1 MLARSIGQEAGA
13 YRPAFARAA
22 PAATPSFGARRKSWR
37 DVELA
42 IDLAE
47 DFGSRRWWRGFA
59 TLTALTVATALM
71 APPFV
76 PLPGGHPAAVNEAEE
91 VQFAAAG
98 IGALVEGSTA
108 GMAMAPTRAVETLSA
123 APERP
128 RIDLF
133 ARLAPGENLARM
145 LVRLGA
151 RVGDAG
157 QAQLLLGAT
166 SIAPGTSI
174 AITLGRNEGGVRPV
188 ERLSFRSGLDAEVI
202 ITGSP
207 AGLRVD
213 RQSIAVDAT
222 PLRIRGRVGDGL
234 YWSLRAAGIAPDIA
248 SDYLKALGGQ
258 LDLGTDIA
266 ANDRF
271 DLVIANRRAATGEN
285 EPGAL
290 LYAGL
295 DRASGSP
302 LQLVKWTVGGSSLW
316 YEASGVGRQVSGMI
330 WPVSAPIT
338 SGFGERYHP
347 ILHFMRMHNGID
359 FGAHYGT
366 PIVAAAD
373 GTVERA
379 GWAGGYGEQVRLAH
393 AGGIET
399 SYSHMSRMV
408 VASGTTIRQG
418 QLIGYSGNSGLST
431 GPHLHYEV
439 MRGGQAINPMSVR
452 FIAHATLDGPS
463 LTAFK
468 ARLASLLGV
477 GEKG

>member
-1 MLARSIGQEAGA
+1 VLARSIGQEAGA

-22 PAATPSFGARRKSWR
+22 PAATPSFGARKKRWR
-37 DVELA
+37 DLELA

-71 APPFV
+71 APPFL
-76 PLPGGHPAAVNEAEE
+76 PLPGGHPAPVNEAEE
-91 VQFAAAG
+91 AQYAAAG
-98 IGALVEGSTA
+98 IGALVEGSNA
-108 GMAMAPTRAVETLSA
+108 GK
-123 APERP
+123 
-128 RIDLF
+128 
-133 ARLAPGENLARM
+133 
-145 LVRLGA
+145 
-151 RVGDAG
+151 
-157 QAQLLLGAT
+157 LLLGAT
-166 SIAPGTSI
+166 AIAPGTSI
-174 AITLGRNEGGVRPV
+174 AITLGRNEGGVRPID
-188 ERLSFRSGLDAEVI
+188 RLTFRSGLDAEII

-207 AGLRVD
+207 AGLRLD

-234 YWSLRAAGIAPDIA
+234 YWSLRAAGIAPAIA

-258 LDLGTDIA
+258 LDLGTDVA
-266 ANDRF
+266 PNDRF

-295 DRASGSP
+295 DRASGAP
-302 LQLVKWTVGGSSLW
+302 LQLVRWTVGGSSLW

-347 ILHFMRMHNGID
+347 ILHFMRMHKGID

-477 GEKG
+477 GARG